1 MVNSIDKSLNGKGL
15 GRGCHPNSLKNLENG
30 RQKWHNP
37 NGRPP
42 KDVSLTSLLKKY
54 LEEVPAI
61 KVGDQVN
68 TKTWRELIVQAWL
81 VGAYKGNSTLFI
93 ELINRLEGKVLQPIG
108 GEGGGAIPVSIT
120 YERANGPKASNAE
133 G

>member
-1 MVNSIDKSLNGKGL
+1 MANSVDIQKAM
-15 GRGCHPNSLKNLENG
+15 RGCHPNSRNNLKPFAKGLSG
-30 RQKWHNP
+30 NP

-61 KVGDQVN
+61 KVGDQAN

-93 ELINRLEGKVLQPIG
+93 ELINRLEGKIVQPFG
-108 GEGGGAIPVSIT
+108 GEGGGAIPVRVI
-120 YERANGPKASNAE
+120 YERADSREADRETG
-133 G
+133 